1 MLKNTSKLWIF
12 LTFWRYIFHVFFCN
26 NCLVVPLT
34 DCVLKANLFG
44 FLEIIFILVTL
55 LIIKFWDWDL
65 MFYRKTHQLYL
76 HLHLHFTDFH
86 LRFPLP
92 YINLIEQ
99 FAPFFWLHNFESREP
114 CKECFRNAFLWHQ
127 ENLKCKNFI

>member
-1 MLKNTSKLWIF
+1 M
-12 LTFWRYIFHVFFCN
+12 FHVFFCN

-44 FLEIIFILVTL
+44 FLEIIFILMTF
-55 LIIKFWDWDL
+55 LIIKFWDRDL
-65 MFYRKTHQLYL
+65 MFYRKTHQLHL

-92 YINLIEQ
+92 YISLTEQ
-99 FAPFFWLHNFESREP
+99 FVLFF
-114 CKECFRNAFLWHQ
+114 
-127 ENLKCKNFI
+127 